1 MNYLLYKAIEISL
14 PAIARAFLCPSLTH
28 PERTTAPAARKPRTV
43 PPETDPARLVALAQ
57 PQTHKIKLSQT
68 KTALHRTRLQV
79 LDRKNFSVLFFYK

>member
-1 MNYLLYKAIEISL
+1 MKAIDIFP

-28 PERTTAPAARKPRTV
+28 PERTTAPAARKPHTGT
-43 PPETDPARLVALAQ
+43 PETDPARLVALAQ
-57 PQTHKIKLSQT
+57 PQTHKIKRSQT